1 MAVKQPVLTPPQGG
15 ETMTA
20 AGGSRIEIKVE
31 SSQSGGDYSAVLW
44 TVRAGEEPDPALTAE
59 EKRITRARRAVDKA
73 AILLAGPRSS
83 GVSFDEGP

>member
-1 MAVKQPVLTPPQGG
+1 MPVGADPSEIADRLIGIG
-15 ETMTA
+15 EELADLALERLREA
-20 AGGSRIEIKVE
+20 ADS
-31 SSQSGGDYSAVLW
+31 
-44 TVRAGEEPDPALTAE
+44 VRAGEEPDPALTAE